1 MIRLCGAAVMLAVAA
16 PPAHR
21 LPDRQPQP
29 ADLRKASPTFA
40 RAHREHHRA
49 RTHVRRGGH
58 VGLDPVL
65 ILRGQESKRSMGTH
79 REAPGTR
86 AARREIPHPPL
97 SSLLYAEWTRVA
109 ICEEGG
115 WIGWSGPAF
124 PDSLGITAANWWSH
138 GGTSDVSPAAQ
149 IAVAERIQT
158 WVPDQEGCAA
168 W

>member
-21 LPDRQPQP
+21 LPDRQTQP

-65 ILRGQESKRSMGTH
+65 
-79 REAPGTR
+79 
-86 AARREIPHPPL
+86 
-97 SSLLYAEWTRVA
+97 YAEWTRVA

-115 WIGWSGPAF
+115 WIGRSGSAF

-138 GGTSDVSPAAQ
+138 GGTNDVSPAAQ

-158 WVPDQEGCAA
+158 WVPDQDGCAA

>member
-16 PPAHR
+16 PPAHH
-21 LPDRQPQP
+21 LPDRQSPHSANP
-29 ADLRKASPTFA
+29 RKASPTFA

-49 RTHVRRGGH
+49 RTHATFRQKR

-65 ILRGQESKRSMGTH
+65 YR
-79 REAPGTR
+79 
-86 AARREIPHPPL
+86 
-97 SSLLYAEWTRVA
+97 EWTRVA

-115 WIGWSGPAF
+115 WVGWSGPAF
-124 PDSLGITAANWWSH
+124 PDSLGITAANWFSH
-138 GGTSDVSPAAQ
+138 GGTSDVSPQAQ

-158 WVPDQEGCAA
+158 WVPDQDGCAP